1 VDLIVPQLSST
12 METARIVRWLK
23 QRGDTLRL
31 GEPILEVETDKS
43 TMEVESPA
51 EGVLTEVLVGEGDE
65 VAVGG
70 LIGRLTLHGG
80 AEPSAVPAGIN
91 DDAKTPPLA
100 ERLPAS
106 VLATPRTPNSLGRV
120 LASPLARR
128 LAAETGTDL
137 RSLVGTG
144 PNNRIRKRDIAM
156 SRRDGAGGAAEGSP
170 AQGTPT
176 RQTLSSMRARIADTV
191 AASRRSIPSYSL
203 DRWVT
208 TTKLNAERRRLSAD
222 SVSAKI
228 TVTDM
233 LLQAVADVLVT
244 MPSFLD
250 RWIEG
255 ASPAA
260 VTASSSVDIALVVA
274 VSGGLLIPVIGNL
287 AHKDLS
293 TIARVRHEAVER
305 ARSGRLSAADSVPA
319 AIAISNLGKSGVDR
333 FEAIINPGQTSILAI
348 GREHERA
355 LATDG
360 KLYAA
365 TGMNMTLSVDHRLID
380 GRNGA
385 DFLGRLAERIENGSW
400 RSN

>member
-12 METARIVRWLK
+12 METARVVRWLK

-43 TMEVESPA
+43 SMEVESPA

-80 AEPSAVPAGIN
+80 AEPSAAPARTN

-106 VLATPRTPNSLGRV
+106 VLAAPRTPNSLGRV

-156 SRRDGAGGAAEGSP
+156 SRRDGAGGATEGSP

-176 RQTLSSMRARIADTV
+176 RQTLSSMRARIADRV

-208 TTKLNAERRRLSAD
+208 TTKLHAERRRLSAD

-274 VSGGLLIPVIGNL
+274 VSGGILIPVI
-287 AHKDLS
+287 
-293 TIARVRHEAVER
+293 VRHEAVER
-305 ARSGRLSAADSVPA
+305 ARSCRLSAADSVPA